1 MLIKRFM
8 CVVHVIDSIVL
19 IDLIVFN
26 NTVLAF
32 ALIAWM
38 FVCGL
43 HLMLQLE
50 IGFQLISYFRF
61 LGFEI

>member
-43 HLMLQLE
+43 HLML
-50 IGFQLISYFRF
+50 
-61 LGFEI
+61 